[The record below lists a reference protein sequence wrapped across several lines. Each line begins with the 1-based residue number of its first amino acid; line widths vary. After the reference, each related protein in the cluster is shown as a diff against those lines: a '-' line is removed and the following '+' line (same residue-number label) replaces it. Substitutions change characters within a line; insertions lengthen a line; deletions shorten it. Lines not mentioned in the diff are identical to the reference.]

1 MKGEDT
7 ETRVTIIDD
16 DKPGYLLF
24 EKRLVP
30 ALTTEKQVM
39 VTVTRKDGADGDIT
53 VEYNLEEAT
62 EAPENQRARSG
73 IEFASGSGTLTFEH
87 MVTEKQIKIDLFPST
102 NQEPREGSYFYVR
115 LSKAKP
121 PGVKLNTKDNGRC
134 RVEIVNDANAIK
146 KSKAELQ
153 LLEAVQ
159 RQEEPSISD

>member
-1 MKGEDT
+1 LKGEDT

-62 EAPENQRARSG
+62 EAPEN
-73 IEFASGSGTLTFEH
+73 
-87 MVTEKQIKIDLFPST
+87 
-102 NQEPREGSYFYVR
+102 
-115 LSKAKP
+115 
-121 PGVKLNTKDNGRC
+121 
-134 RVEIVNDANAIK
+134 
-146 KSKAELQ
+146 
-153 LLEAVQ
+153 
-159 RQEEPSISD
+159 